1 MIIISLSI
9 LGNKLS
15 EEFQVKLRHALLPLA
30 GLALFPIPAVAD
42 NGFYIGAAAG
52 GATQDIELG
61 GPPEIEEDD
70 AAFKVFGGYKFD
82 MSVVDLGV
90 ELGYVDFGEAEIDTA
105 VGDFVFAPT
114 GINLWGVAGFELGRF
129 DLFAKLGVIAWDIET
144 TTFAGTVS
152 DDGTDFAV
160 GLGAGFNIG
169 KVQIRGE
176 YELYDASDV
185 NVSMLSMLSLGVVYH
200 FN

>member
-1 MIIISLSI
+1 MI
-9 LGNKLS
+9 
-15 EEFQVKLRHALLPLA
+15 LRHALLPLA
-30 GLALFPIPAVAD
+30 GLALFPVSALAD
-42 NGFYIGAAAG
+42 SGFYIGAAAG

-70 AAFKVFGGYKFD
+70 TAFKLFGGYKFD

-90 ELGYVDFGEAEIDTA
+90 ELGYVDFGEAEIRTA
-105 VGDFVFAPT
+105 AGEFVFDST
-114 GINLWGVAGFELGRF
+114 GINLWGVAGFELGRV
-129 DLFAKLGVIAWDIET
+129 DLFAKLGVIAWEVET
-144 TTFAGTVS
+144 TTFAGRVS

-160 GLGAGFNIG
+160 GLGAGFDIG

-176 YELYDASDV
+176 YELYDASDA
-185 NVSMLSMLSLGVVYH
+185 NVSMLSMLSLGVSYT

>member
-1 MIIISLSI
+1 M
-9 LGNKLS
+9 N
-15 EEFQVKLRHALLPLA
+15 LRHVLLPLA
-30 GLALFPIPAVAD
+30 GLALFPVTALAD
-42 NGFYIGAAAG
+42 SGFYIGAAAG

-70 AAFKVFGGYKFD
+70 TAFKVFGGYTFD

-105 VGDFVFAPT
+105 AGEFVFAPT
-114 GINLWGVAGFELGRF
+114 GIHLWGVAGFELGRV
-129 DLFAKLGVIAWDIET
+129 DLFAKLGVIAWEVET
-144 TTFAGTVS
+144 TTFADRVS
-152 DDGTDFAV
+152 DDGTDFAL
-160 GLGAGFNIG
+160 GLGAGFDIG

-176 YELYDASDV
+176 YELYDASDA
-185 NVSMLSMLSLGVVYH
+185 NVSMLSMLSLGVVYR

>member
-1 MIIISLSI
+1 MNLH
-9 LGNKLS
+9 
-15 EEFQVKLRHALLPLA
+15 HALLPLA
-30 GLALFPIPAVAD
+30 VLALFPVSTLAD
-42 NGFYIGAAAG
+42 SGFYIGAAVG

-70 AAFKVFGGYKFD
+70 TAFKVFGGYKFD

-105 VGDFVFAPT
+105 AGEFVFDPT
-114 GINLWGVAGFELGRF
+114 GINLWGVAGFELGRV
-129 DLFAKLGVIAWDIET
+129 DLFAKLGVIAWEVET
-144 TTFAGTVS
+144 TTFASRVS
-152 DDGTDFAV
+152 DDGTDFALGV
-160 GLGAGFNIG
+160 GAGFDIG

-176 YELYDASDV
+176 FELYDASDA
-185 NVSMLSMLSLGVVYH
+185 NVSMLSMLSLGVSYT